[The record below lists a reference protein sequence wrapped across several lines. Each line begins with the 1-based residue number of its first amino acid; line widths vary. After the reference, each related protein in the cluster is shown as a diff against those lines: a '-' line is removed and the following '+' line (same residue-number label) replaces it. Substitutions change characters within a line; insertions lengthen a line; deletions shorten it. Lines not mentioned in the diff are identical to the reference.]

1 MSTEKIKQDIKYV
14 KNMLKFAKKYVQV
27 TIEANK
33 IHRDQYT
40 KISIG
45 HRITIKKTDNTN
57 FYYFFFLGNQI
68 FNLYKDELLLSGGVS
83 FKYKELQQKDAYFN
97 AMINDEIYQLNMQ
110 DFKDMEYIYKR
121 LNELI

>member
-1 MSTEKIKQDIKYV
+1 MSTERIKQDIKYV
-14 KNMLKFAKKYVQV
+14 KNMLKFAKKYVTV
-27 TIEANK
+27 TVDAKK

-45 HRITIKKTDNTN
+45 HRITIKKTDNTD

-68 FNLYKDELLLSGGVS
+68 FNLYDDQILMNGGVT
-83 FKYKELQQKDAYFN
+83 FHYKELQQKDAYFN
-97 AMINDEIYQLNMQ
+97 AMINDEIHQFNMQ

-121 LNELI
+121 LNELV